1 MLELKTDCRSGR
13 KCIPSSTVVSV
24 DSTFVI
30 PLELTE
36 RVEFPY
42 PFRVILEL
50 LRDKSNFNDALAVP
64 VLMTYASAH
73 PSKSDSIVLKKQKR
87 KEIKVKVMKR

>member
-1 MLELKTDCRSGR
+1 MKIDYSRST
-13 KCIPSSTVVSV
+13 KYVPSSTVVSV
-24 DSTFVI
+24 DSIFVI

-50 LRDKSNFNDALAVP
+50 LRDRSNLDDALAVP

-73 PSKSDSIVLKKQKR
+73 PSKSDNIVL
-87 KEIKVKVMKR
+87 

>member
-1 MLELKTDCRSGR
+1 MSILKTDYRSGT
-13 KCIPSSTVVSV
+13 KYIPSSTVVSV

-42 PFRVILEL
+42 PLRVILEL
-50 LRDKSNFNDALAVP
+50 LRDKSNFDDALAVP

-87 KEIKVKVMKR
+87 KEIK